1 MRKGTAVSL
10 TAQVQAGVRG
20 LVRPT
25 VADLRESVERVSRG
39 DERLWP
45 LLCIAA
51 QVAPD
56 DDDPAT
62 LARLLDVALE
72 RHGPVRLAALAISV
86 RLRTY
91 HALTALRAAGSD
103 R

>member
-1 MRKGTAVSL
+1 VSL
-10 TAQVQAGVRG
+10 TAQVQANGRG

-62 LARLLDVALE
+62 LSRLLDVALQ
-72 RHGPVRLAALAISV
+72 RQGTVRLAAVAISV
-86 RLRTY
+86 RVRTY
-91 HALTALRAAGSD
+91 DALTTLRAAGSD

>member
-1 MRKGTAVSL
+1 MSL
-10 TAQVQAGVRG
+10 TAQARVGTRG

-25 VADLRESVERVSRG
+25 VADLRESVDRMSRG

-51 QVAPD
+51 QVPPD
-56 DDDPAT
+56 ADDPVT
-62 LARLLDVALE
+62 LSRLLDVALQ
-72 RHGPVRLAALAISV
+72 RQGPVRLAALAISV

-91 HALTALRAAGSD
+91 EALTALRAAGSE